1 MVGTTG
7 LGRQHGSG
15 GMWTAQGLKKETNCS
30 TLFHNKMFSFH
41 RFSSS
46 KHTIPYPIFP
56 LVCILWAWRF
66 PRAESLQVL
75 GAPALEIEVALC
87 WSLPESTGH
96 KETGLGTQCLDQA
109 WGGAASWEHE
119 GPRLH
124 RLAWCQSWSG
134 FFSQRKY
141 PEEEERET

>member
-7 LGRQHGSG
+7 LGRQCGSG
-15 GMWTAQGLKKETNCS
+15 GMWTAQGLKKETNHS
-30 TLFHNKMFSFH
+30 TLFHNKMFSF
-41 RFSSS
+41 RKFSSS

-56 LVCILWAWRF
+56 LVCVLWAWRF

-75 GAPALEIEVALC
+75 GTPALEIEVALVGC
-87 WSLPESTGH
+87 YLRALAI
-96 KETGLGTQCLDQA
+96 KKRLGIQCLDQA
-109 WGGAASWEHE
+109 WGGAASWEHG

-124 RLAWCQSWSG
+124 RLPWRQSWSG
-134 FFSQRKY
+134 SFSQRKY